1 MNQTTQST
9 CGCCAGIHILTPAD
23 TANRPGLTRLKYR
36 AGTYADFFE
45 SMRAR
50 LSGKSDPALGDL
62 KTRAPDDASI
72 ALLDAWAVVADVLT
86 FYQERIANEGFLA
99 TATERRSILEL
110 ARLVGY
116 KLRPGVAATVYL
128 AYEIEKDAAPVELA
142 PGERANSVPGPGEQ
156 MQPFEIVDSLLARWE
171 WNLLKPR
178 LARPQSFQGFP
189 EKNAEAEFYFSG
201 IFTGLKPN
209 DRLLFDAGNG
219 SEPVAYHV
227 REVVPLPAADPI
239 TGTDRTRVVID
250 SPEPE
255 PIPVVEREL
264 RERAKKIVTHYRNLE
279 HFKVSPD
286 SEMASVIV
294 GLLDRIAESVEKETS
309 ASQLFSDL
317 RTRILPQLREQL
329 SIARKGTYRRL
340 KPWLDAL
347 VQELETDVLA
357 IAEREGLTIGVAQA
371 VQRGMSS
378 GERLQ
383 TILGDLGKPP
393 SIPPVNATRLPRDF
407 DKSFAPDSDN
417 LPRLIST
424 LEPSVAPGL
433 YTAWKNIPVAPADPT
448 TIYAF
453 RQKVAPFGYNAPLR
467 PVVDD
472 SGKVIRQEEWPLNGE
487 VTSIIEVF
495 GSNRLRVSG
504 SRGAERYDWEVDLSQ
519 MPLEQHWGEFTT
531 IKVETNLGNEPPEIQ
546 VGFSAALEQH
556 STNLA
561 FTKDPERLQ
570 VKFKDGS
577 AFTLMRNEAIRQQVG
592 VRTLAIE
599 WILREALDT
608 TVVTISITTRQPP
621 APRNILP
628 LDAAYEQIVPGTWVL
643 IERAD
648 ENRPHQWLAAKV
660 NSVQTIAKADY
671 GLTGKSTLLALDK
684 DWLTEDDLLLSVFRA
699 TTVHVLSE
707 ELLLAEEPMTEPV
720 CGAEIELDDLYDGL
734 EAGRW
739 LIFAGER
746 DVTNSDGTVVTN
758 VPAAERVMVAGVRQ
772 EVSRDNASP
781 LPGDHTHT
789 FLQLSDKLA
798 YCYQRD
804 TLRIY
809 GNVVKATHGE
819 TRKEI
824 LGSGDA
830 SRALQQFPLRQ
841 PPLTHVS
848 SSTPEGATSTLR
860 VFVNDVEWHEANN
873 LMELGHGERKFLT
886 RTDDEP
892 RTTVVFGGDS
902 RRAARLPT
910 GLENVRAIYRNGIGA
925 EGNVKAGQISLLA
938 TRPLGVR
945 GVLNPLPATGG
956 ADREYR
962 DQARRNAP
970 LAVMAFD
977 RLVSTSDYADFA
989 RRFAGIGKAEA
1000 ARFSD
1005 GRREIVQVTVAGA
1018 DDIPIEETSELYNN
1032 LLAALRQYGDP
1043 QLPVKLA
1050 LRERGVLLLAAQV
1063 CLLPGYQWEAVQP
1076 SLRAALFAAFSFQS
1090 IELGQ
1095 DLLQSDAVR
1104 IMQATRGVDYVAVD
1118 RFDVAGLLNG
1128 TPATL
1133 LLDATK
1139 LKSKPRIAIQG
1150 GRYENGQIRP
1160 AQHAYLIQEVPDTL
1174 ILQEWKL

>member
-9 CGCCAGIHILTPAD
+9 CGCCAGIHVLTPAD

-50 LSGKSDPALGDL
+50 LSGKSDPALADL

-86 FYQERIANEGFLA
+86 FYQERIANEGFLT

-116 KLRPGVAATVYL
+116 KLRPGVASTVYL

-156 MQPFEIVDSLLARWE
+156 MQPFEIVDPLLARWE

-178 LARPQSFQGFP
+178 LARPQSFQGFS
-189 EKNAEAEFYFSG
+189 EKNAEAEIYFSG

-279 HFKVSPD
+279 HFQVSPD
-286 SEMASVIV
+286 SEMAGLVV
-294 GLLDRIAESVEKETS
+294 GLLDRIAESVEKKTS
-309 ASQLFSDL
+309 TSQLFSDL

-357 IAEREGLTIGVAQA
+357 IAEREGLTTGVAQA

-393 SIPPVNATRLPRDF
+393 SIPPVNATRLPRDL

-433 YTAWKNIPVAPADPT
+433 YTAWKNIPVAPVDPT
-448 TIYAF
+448 AIHAF
-453 RQKVAPFGYNAPLR
+453 RQKAAPFGYNAPLR
-467 PVVDD
+467 PVIDD
-472 SGKVIRQEEWPLNGE
+472 SGKVIGQEEWPLNGE
-487 VTSIIEVF
+487 VISTIEVF
-495 GSNRLRVSG
+495 FRESRLRVTG
-504 SRGAERYDWEVDLSQ
+504 SWGEELYDLVVDLSSELTQ
-519 MPLEQHWGEFTT
+519 QWDKFTT
-531 IKVETNLGNEPPEIQ
+531 ITITPGISNGFLESVE
-546 VGFSAALEQH
+546 V
-556 STNLA
+556 A
-561 FTKDPERLQ
+561 FTNNLEMHSVKIKNGDERVSIEL
-570 VKFKDGS
+570 KDGS
-577 AFTLMRNEAIRQQVG
+577 AFTLMRNETIQQRLG
-592 VRTLAIE
+592 ARTLAIE
-599 WILREALDT
+599 WALREALDT
-608 TVVTISITTRQPP
+608 TVVAISVTTRQPP

-648 ENRPHQWLAAKV
+648 ENRPYPWLVARV
-660 NSVQTIAKADY
+660 NSVQTVAKADY
-671 GLTGKSTLLALDK
+671 GLTGKSTLLTLDK
-684 DWLTEDDLLLSVFRA
+684 DWLIEKDLLLSIFRA

-707 ELLLAEEPMTEPV
+707 ELLLAEEPMAEPV
-720 CGAEIELDDLYDGL
+720 CGTEIELDGLYDGL

-746 DVTNSDGTVVTN
+746 SVTNLDGTVVTN

-772 EVSRDNASP
+772 EVSRDNANP
-781 LPGDHTHT
+781 LPGDRTHT

-798 YCYQRD
+798 YCYRRN

-848 SSTPEGATSTLR
+848 SSKPEGATSTLR
-860 VFVNDVEWHEANN
+860 AFVNDVEWHEADN
-873 LMELGHGERKFLT
+873 LMELGHEERKFLT
-886 RTDDEP
+886 RTDDES
-892 RTTVVFGGDS
+892 RTTVVFGGYS
-902 RRAARLPT
+902 RRGARLST

-925 EGNVKAGQISLLA
+925 AGNVKAGQISLLA
-938 TRPLGVR
+938 TRPLGVK

-956 ADREYR
+956 ANREHR

-1050 LRERGVLLLAAQV
+1050 LRERGVLFLATQV
-1063 CLLPGYQWEAVQP
+1063 RLLPGYQWEAVQP
-1076 SLRAALFAAFSFQS
+1076 SLRAALFTAFSFQS

-1104 IMQATRGVDYVAVD
+1104 IMQATQGVDYVAVD
-1118 RFDVAGLLNG
+1118 RFDVAGLLKG
-1128 TPATL
+1128 APAAL
-1133 LLDATK
+1133 LLDTAE
-1139 LKSKPRIAIQG
+1139 LKSKPRIAILG
-1150 GRYENGQIRP
+1150 GRYEDGQIRP